1 MDLGKT
7 STVKMEGPAME
18 SIVVTCRW
26 FPETAIYLN
35 MYSKLLILQDYLYTE
50 YEVVS
55 AGHGVNADCGA
66 QPICGECGSGENNDC
81 HGYSHQAYFS
91 MLFISK

>member
-1 MDLGKT
+1 
-7 STVKMEGPAME
+7 ME

-26 FPETAIYLN
+26 FPETAIRLN

-55 AGHGVNADCGA
+55 AAHGVNADCGA
-66 QPICGECGSGENNDC
+66 KPICGECGSGKNNDC

-91 MLFISK
+91 MLFFQNKL